1 MYSSDKGNYDII
13 GDIHGYVAKL
23 DRLLVKL
30 GYSKSDKGFYAHP
43 TRKVVFLGDFI
54 DGGTEHISVINIV
67 KPMVENEAA
76 YAIMANHE
84 FNAIAFHTMHPV
96 TGLPLREH
104 SAKNIQQHESF
115 LNDYKDKPEEMQAV
129 IAWFKT
135 LPLFIDLPEI
145 RAIHACWSKHE
156 MKKIEIYL
164 DSENMIK
171 PELFDEFMLLA
182 NTKGTSEFEA
192 IEVLL
197 KGLEVSLPEG
207 KSFKDLKK
215 NVRTEIRVK
224 WWLREGVTYAD
235 FALVPPQTDVP
246 NIILPKELINDYFY
260 DSSEKPVFIGHYW
273 LKGTPQFQAVNIVCL
288 DYSAGN
294 GGEQVAYRWHENDKL
309 LCNTQF
315 LSDE

>member
-1 MYSSDKGNYDII
+1 MYSSDTGNYDII
-13 GDIHGYVAKL
+13 GDIHGHVVKL
-23 DRLLVKL
+23 ERLLAKL
-30 GYSKSDKGFYAHP
+30 GYSKSDEGFYAHP

-54 DGGTEHISVINIV
+54 DGGAEHISVINIV
-67 KPMVENEAA
+67 KPMVEHEAA

-84 FNAIAFHTMHPV
+84 FNAIAFHTMHPD

-104 SAKNIQQHESF
+104 SAKNIKQHESF
-115 LNDYKDKPEEMQAV
+115 LNDYKDKPEEMQAA

-145 RAIHACWSKHE
+145 RAIHACWSEHE
-156 MKKIEIYL
+156 MKKIETYL
-164 DSENMIK
+164 DSENVVK

-207 KSFKDLKK
+207 KSFKDKSE

-246 NIILPKELINDYFY
+246 DIILPRELIKDYFY

-273 LKGTPQFQAVNIVCL
+273 LKGKPEFQAKNIACL
-288 DYSAGN
+288 DYSAGK
-294 GGEQVAYRWHENDKL
+294 GGEQVAYRWHENDKSL
-309 LCNTQF
+309 NNTQF
-315 LSDE
+315 LSVE